1 MENTTVNQKISL
13 LSNIRS
19 SWLQEI
25 LFLCTV
31 VPMGVIGTVLNL
43 MSLSIFLKKSIRNTA
58 LFKYLIILSIINS
71 IIVFT
76 QIFLFYF
83 MPNLFY
89 YLAVSFNG
97 RFFITFGINN
107 IIFYFFFLSNLI
119 EVMINI
125 ERAIYFSV
133 GFQNFKKISPYF
145 ISFLFLVLSLIIY
158 IPNFLSIKMVPEDQI
173 YILYRLTIP
182 TDFAFSKLGKITL
195 LISYILEGPIVFI
208 LLIVTNI
215 IALISF
221 KRFNQRKE
229 FVERANNIEMMT
241 EGEIIKKNKIEK
253 TDRKLLIITSFLSLV
268 SIFAELIKFT
278 AQIFYF
284 LITSLSPNTVGWLIF
299 ASVFS
304 IALKQF
310 TSIIIYYNYKM
321 FRKEFQSLIKKIIDM
336 YNIDNS

>member
-1 MENTTVNQKISL
+1 
-13 LSNIRS
+13 
-19 SWLQEI
+19 
-25 LFLCTV
+25 
-31 VPMGVIGTVLNL
+31 
-43 MSLSIFLKKSIRNTA
+43 
-58 LFKYLIILSIINS
+58 
-71 IIVFT
+71 
-76 QIFLFYF
+76 

-89 YLAVSFNG
+89 DLALSFNG

-119 EVMINI
+119 EIMINI

-158 IPNFLSIKMVPEDQI
+158 IPNFFLSIKMVPEDQI

-182 TDFAFSKLGKITL
+182 TDFALSKLGKITL

-229 FVERANNIEMMT
+229 FIERANNIEMMS
-241 EGEIIKKNKIEK
+241 EGKIIKKNKIEK
-253 TDRKLLIITSFLSLV
+253 MDRKLLIITSFLSLA
-268 SIFAELIKFT
+268 SIFAELIQFT
-278 AQIFYF
+278 AQLFYF
-284 LITSLSPNTVGWLIF
+284 VITSLSPNTVGWLIF
-299 ASVFS
+299 ASILS

-310 TSIIIYYNYKM
+310 TSIIVYYNYKM
-321 FRKEFQSLIKKIIDM
+321 FRKELKSLVKKIF
-336 YNIDNS
+336 YFFN